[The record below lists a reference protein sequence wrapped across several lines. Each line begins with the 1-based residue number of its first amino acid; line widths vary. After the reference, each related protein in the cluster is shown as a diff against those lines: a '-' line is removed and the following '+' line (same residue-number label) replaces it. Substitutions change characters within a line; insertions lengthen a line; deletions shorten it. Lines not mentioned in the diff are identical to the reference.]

1 MPRTLLVLPALAL
14 AATGLTSCGED
25 QASAAELIRS
35 APAAFEEAGSARL
48 EMTTEIAGQE
58 IETEGAFDLANG
70 TGTISMSM
78 PAVGSG
84 DIEMVFAGT
93 TYFMRSEIFG
103 TELPEGTEWVSFD
116 LSELTEGSGVD
127 LGGLASQGANDPTNA
142 LDALAGV
149 AEEVVEVGQDEVRG
163 VSTTHYTAT
172 IDMEEAYRAAQD
184 AAEEAG
190 AEGPIVDEEQFDEF
204 VAAYGDEP
212 LETDIW
218 IDDDGLVRRQTM
230 VLEVMG
236 QEMTQTME
244 YFDYGE
250 PVEVDVPADDE
261 TVDISDLL
269 DG

>member
-1 MPRTLLVLPALAL
+1 
-14 AATGLTSCGED
+14 
-25 QASAAELIRS
+25 
-35 APAAFEEAGSARL
+35 
-48 EMTTEIAGQE
+48 
-58 IETEGAFDLANG
+58 
-70 TGTISMSM
+70 
-78 PAVGSG
+78 
-84 DIEMVFAGT
+84 
-93 TYFMRSEIFG
+93 
-103 TELPEGTEWVSFD
+103 
-116 LSELTEGSGVD
+116 
-127 LGGLASQGANDPTNA
+127 
-142 LDALAGV
+142 
-149 AEEVVEVGQDEVRG
+149 
-163 VSTTHYTAT
+163 
-172 IDMEEAYRAAQD
+172 MEEAYRAAQD

-230 VLEVMG
+230 VIEVVG

-250 PVEVDVPADDE
+250 PVDVDVPADDE